1 MTNPMVSIVMSVFNG
16 DRFLHEAVE
25 SILNQSF
32 REFEFIIIDDGST
45 DRSASILS
53 SYQDRDGRVE
63 VHHREHGGLIESLN
77 HGCSVAQGKYIAR
90 MDADD
95 VAAKDRLRLQVD
107 FMEVHSDIG
116 VLGGGVE
123 WIDATGSSLGI
134 HRHPSDDKEI
144 KATLLHRCAFWHPT
158 VVLRREV
165 FVWAGGYRRV
175 VVDAEDYDLWLRIS
189 EHAQVANLEAVLLK
203 YRIHPYQ
210 VSMRMTTRQTL
221 SILAAQVAAS
231 SRRSGKPDPLN
242 AVEEI
247 TIPLLTGWG
256 VTKPMLQSELTSR
269 RSEWIRHMCI
279 AGEYSVALTAALE
292 TLQSD
297 LHDVERWQIANL
309 HLTVAWLYWVQK
321 RFAKSLLAAIHAV
334 AVRPAVAGRPLKLL
348 LRRVGLAQA

>member
-25 SILNQSF
+25 SILDQSF

-107 FMEVHSDIG
+107 FMEAHSDIG

-134 HRHPSDDKEI
+134 HRNPSDDKEI

-158 VVLRREV
+158 VILRREV
-165 FVWAGGYRRV
+165 FAWAGGYRRV
-175 VVDAEDYDLWLRIS
+175 VVDAEDYDLWLRMA
-189 EHAQVANLEAVLLK
+189 EHFQFANLEEVVLK
-203 YRIHPYQ
+203 YRIHPSQ
-210 VSMRMTTRQTL
+210 LSMRRRKQQT
-221 SILAAQVAAS
+221 IGVLAARVSAS
-231 SRRSGKPDPLN
+231 ARSSGNADPL
-242 AVEEI
+242 ATIEEI
-247 TIPLLTGWG
+247 TPGVLAELG
-256 VTKPMLQSELTSR
+256 VTEAALQSALAMDCLDWVR
-269 RSEWIRHMCI
+269 NMAV
-279 AGEYSVALTAALE
+279 AGESLGALGPTVE
-292 TLQSD
+292 ILQSFD
-297 LHDVERWQIANL
+297 WKYAESWQIADL
-309 HLTVAWLYWVQK
+309 WLTVARLYWGQK
-321 RFAKSLLAAIHAV
+321 KYLRCLVAAGRAV
-334 AVRPAVAGRPLKLL
+334 ATRPKVVGRPLKPLL
-348 LRRVGLAQA
+348 QRLGLA